1 MISAKLRPRSLK
13 LMKSTSS
20 RLPVKPNTSSRKST
34 SLFDIDK
41 GINHEDELL
50 SEAEVEGAIE
60 EPTQPVT

>member
-1 MISAKLRPRSLK
+1 
-13 LMKSTSS
+13 MKSTSS